1 MEEKAEKSGKAAGEK
16 DRLRQK
22 VKRLRRET
30 SEKERRIWNQKLA
43 EQILS
48 MGCWQPGDCVYCYIS
63 VRNEAGTEMLLQE
76 LWKRKIQVAVP
87 RVRGKEMDFYYI
99 SGMED
104 LEPGS
109 MGIPEP
115 REGCRKAAEPGAPV
129 IVPGVAFGQ
138 DFSRIG
144 YGGGYYDRFFEREPD
159 HLKIGICYEFQLET
173 ELPRENFDVKMD
185 VIATPDRCL
194 IREEN
199 EYAE

>member
-1 MEEKAEKSGKAAGEK
+1 MEEKAEKPGKAAGEK

-22 VKRLRRET
+22 AKRLRRET
-30 SEKERRIWNQKLA
+30 SEKERRVWDQKLA

-48 MGCWQPGDCVYCYIS
+48 MDCWQPGDCVYCYIS
-63 VRNEAGTEMLLQE
+63 VRNEAGTERLLRE
-76 LWKRKIQVAVP
+76 FWNRKIQVAVP

-104 LEPGS
+104 LEPGA

-138 DFSRIG
+138 DFSRLG

-173 ELPRENFDVKMD
+173 ELPSEKFDVKMD
-185 VIATPDRCL
+185 VIVTPDRRL
-194 IREEN
+194 VREEN
-199 EYAE
+199 EYA

>member
-1 MEEKAEKSGKAAGEK
+1 MSEKSEKSGRAAEEKA
-16 DRLRQK
+16 RLRQK

-30 SEKERRIWNQKLA
+30 SEKERFLWDQKLA
-43 EQILS
+43 KQILS

-63 VRNEAGTEMLLQE
+63 VRNEAGTEMLLRE
-76 LWKRKIQVAVP
+76 LWNRKIQAAVP

-104 LEPGS
+104 LEPGA

-138 DFSRIG
+138 DFSRLG
-144 YGGGYYDRFFEREPD
+144 YGGGYYDRFFEREPE
-159 HLKIGICYEFQLET
+159 HLKIGMCYEFQLET
-173 ELPRENFDVKMD
+173 ELPSERFDVKMD
-185 VIATPDRCL
+185 AIITPDRRL
-194 IREEN
+194 VREEN
-199 EYAE
+199 EYA